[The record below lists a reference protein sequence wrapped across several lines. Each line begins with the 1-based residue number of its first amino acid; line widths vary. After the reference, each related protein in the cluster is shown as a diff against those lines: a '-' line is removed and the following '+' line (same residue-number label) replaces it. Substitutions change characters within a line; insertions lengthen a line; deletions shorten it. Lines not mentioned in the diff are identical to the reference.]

1 MKKKLKNL
9 NNLKGEQMSND
20 LQNQISMINDLYISS
35 SSSGRLF
42 AMKQVVRD
50 LEAIVNKSVQSED
63 DKYQGE
69 SMMKSMFKVVELIKR
84 YQKEIH
90 EEEQANKQ
98 KGK

>member
-1 MKKKLKNL
+1 
-9 NNLKGEQMSND
+9 MSSD
-20 LQNQISMINDLYISS
+20 LQKEIALMNDLYVSS

-42 AMKQVVRD
+42 AMKEVVRD
-50 LEAIVNKSVQSED
+50 LQEILNKSVQSEN

-69 SMMKSMFKVVELIKR
+69 SMMKAMNKVAELIIR

-98 KGK
+98 KV